1 MVRQIKVSDTTHE
14 KLQLIKEVNR
24 TGSFDGAIF
33 MMMQGCVDELNIIQ
47 REQTAL
53 TLTYEGYGNINEE
66 EKTYEV
72 FDTQSIDIHFSD
84 LRKAEIGDIYE
95 PPLGDHI
102 HYQYT
107 VATVVYTEKD
117 FVALKLT
124 TFEELPW
131 YYHDMTT
138 HRLIGVNLL

>member
-1 MVRQIKVSDTTHE
+1 MRQIKVSDTTHE

-47 REQTAL
+47 RVQTAL
-53 TLTYEGYGNINEE
+53 TLEYEGYGNVDEGS
-66 EKTYEV
+66 KTYEI
-72 FDTQSIDIHFSD
+72 FDTASRDITFSE
-84 LRKAEIGDIYE
+84 LRKAEVGDTYE
-95 PPLGDHI
+95 PPVSNHMYY
-102 HYQYT
+102 HYT
-107 VATVVYTEKD
+107 IATVVYTEKD
-117 FVALKLT
+117 FVAVKLT
-124 TFEELPW
+124 TYEELPW